1 MIRYAALCLL
11 FLSAP
16 VAAQDMT
23 LPVGSRQLSDRT
35 SPLDSYD
42 LPTGPFAD
50 GRVPARAMEGRVE
63 RITWRLQAGSS
74 TTLQLLAPLR
84 SQIVAQGFEILFEC
98 AARTCGGF
106 DFRFGTEVVPTPDMY
121 VAIQDYRFLSA
132 ARDGEALSLLVSRN
146 PPDGYVQMIRVSP
159 VDTVTPPPPLVIEE
173 PVTRSDDLLSG
184 LTQDGHAILADLHFR
199 TGEITLGD
207 GPFAS
212 LELLADFLKDN
223 PDMRLALVGN
233 TDDTGG
239 LEANIS
245 VSTGRAQA
253 VRARLIEKY
262 GVAADRVEAR
272 GIGYLAPI
280 TSNATP
286 EGRDLNRRVE
296 AVLLVN

>member
-1 MIRYAALCLL
+1 MIRFASLILL
-11 FLSAP
+11 LLAGPGS
-16 VAAQDMT
+16 AQDLT
-23 LPVGSRQLSDRT
+23 LPSGARQISDRV

-50 GRVPARAMEGRVE
+50 GTLPVRQVEGRVE
-63 RITWRLQAGSS
+63 RITWHLQSGSS

-84 SQIVAQGFEILFEC
+84 EQIVAQGYDVMFEC
-98 AARTCGGF
+98 EARSCGGF

-132 ARDGEALSLLVSRN
+132 TRGDDVLSLLVSRN
-146 PPDGYVQMIRVSP
+146 PPSGYIQLIRVTP
-159 VDTVTPPPPLVIEE
+159 VDAETPPSLVIEE
-173 PVTRSDDLLSG
+173 TADTSDGLLAA
-184 LTQDGHAILADLHFR
+184 LEQNGHVILDDLHFR

-212 LELLADFLKDN
+212 LEQLAAYLADN
-223 PDMRLALVGN
+223 PDTRLALVGH
-233 TDDTGG
+233 TDDTGA
-239 LEANIS
+239 LDANIS

-253 VRARLIEKY
+253 VGARLIEAH
-262 GVAADRVEAR
+262 GVAANRVEAR
-272 GIGYLAPI
+272 GIGYLAPL

-286 EGRDLNRRVE
+286 EGRNLNRRVE

>member
-1 MIRYAALCLL
+1 MIRYLALCLL
-11 FLSAP
+11 MLAGP
-16 VAAQDMT
+16 VAAQDLT
-23 LPVGSRQLSDRT
+23 LPSGARQLSDRI

-50 GRVPARAMEGRVE
+50 GAVPTRRAEGRIE
-63 RITWRLQAGSS
+63 RLTWRLQSGSS

-84 SQIVAQGFEILFEC
+84 DQIAAQGFDILFDCE
-98 AARTCGGF
+98 ARTCGGF

-132 ARDGEALSLLVSRN
+132 VRGDDVLSLLVSRN
-146 PPDGYVQMIRVSP
+146 PPNGYVQMIRVTP
-159 VDTVTPPPPLVIEE
+159 VEATAPPPLVIEE
-173 PVTRSDDLLSG
+173 TVDQTDGLLADLE
-184 LTQDGHAILADLHFR
+184 QNGHVILDDLHFR
-199 TGEITLGD
+199 TGEMTLGE

-212 LELLADFLKDN
+212 LDLIAGYLAEN
-223 PDMRLALVGN
+223 PGTRLALVGH
-233 TDDTGG
+233 TDDTGA
-239 LEANIS
+239 LDANIS

-253 VRARLIEKY
+253 VRARLIEKH
-262 GVAADRVEAR
+262 GVAADRLEAR
-272 GIGYLAPI
+272 GIGYLAPL

>member
-1 MIRYAALCLL
+1 MIRFASLILL
-11 FLSAP
+11 LLAGP
-16 VAAQDMT
+16 GAAQDLT
-23 LPVGSRQLSDRT
+23 LPSGARQISDRI

-42 LPTGPFAD
+42 LPTGPYAD
-50 GRVPARAMEGRVE
+50 DTLPVRQVEGRVE
-63 RITWRLQAGSS
+63 RITWRVQSGSS

-84 SQIVAQGFEILFEC
+84 DQIVAQGYDVLFEC
-98 AARTCGGF
+98 EARACGGF

-132 ARDGEALSLLVSRN
+132 TRGDDVLSLLVSRN
-146 PPDGYVQMIRVSP
+146 PPSGYIQLIRVTP
-159 VDTVTPPPPLVIEE
+159 VDAEAPPPLVIEE
-173 PVTRSDDLLSG
+173 TAETSGGLLAA
-184 LTQDGHAILADLHFR
+184 LEQNGHVILDDLHFR

-212 LELLADFLKDN
+212 LDLIAAFLADN
-223 PDMRLALVGN
+223 PDTRLALVGH
-233 TDDTGG
+233 TDDTGA
-239 LEANIS
+239 LDANIS

-253 VRARLIEKY
+253 VRARLIEAH

-272 GIGYLAPI
+272 GIGYLAPL

-286 EGRDLNRRVE
+286 EGRDVNRRVE

>member
-1 MIRYAALCLL
+1 MIRGLALSLCLL
-11 FLSAP
+11 AGP
-16 VAAQDMT
+16 VLAQDLT
-23 LPVGSRQLSDRT
+23 LPASARQISERT

-50 GRVPARAMEGRVE
+50 GLVPSRMVEGRVE
-63 RITWRLQAGSS
+63 RLTWRLQAGSS

-84 SQIVAQGFEILFEC
+84 DQITAQGYDILFEC
-98 AARTCGGF
+98 EARVCGGF

-132 ARDGEALSLLVSRN
+132 TRGNEVLSLLVSRN
-146 PPDGYVQMIRVSP
+146 LPDGYVQLIRVTPADAPDPSP
-159 VDTVTPPPPLVIEE
+159 VVVEQAVDG
-173 PVTRSDDLLSG
+173 SDGLLSE
-184 LTQDGHAILADLHFR
+184 LEQNGHVILDDLHFR
-199 TGEITLGD
+199 TGEVALGD

-212 LELLADFLKDN
+212 LTLLAQFLASN
-223 PDMRLALVGN
+223 PSTRLALVGH
-233 TDDTGG
+233 TDDTGS
-239 LEANIS
+239 LQSNIS

-253 VRARLIEKY
+253 VRARLIDAH
-262 GVAADRVEAR
+262 GVAADRIEAQ
-272 GIGYLAPI
+272 GVGYLVPL